1 MLRPRKQA
9 VSHSPI
15 ILAERKFQQQPA
27 IMAKFAFF
35 AAILL
40 VLGAVQLAQAEDVP
54 QDFAPLDPTEG
65 SGFVNTALE
74 ERCCL

>member
-1 MLRPRKQA
+1 
-9 VSHSPI
+9 
-15 ILAERKFQQQPA
+15 
-27 IMAKFAFF
+27 MAKFAFF

-65 SGFVNTALE
+65 SGFVNTTLE
-74 ERCCL
+74 ESIVLHFYKMFVVDAEFLPATRSS